1 MNNNCEFSG
10 EGYCMCEV
18 CISMRKDL
26 EELTNMKAEDIMEK
40 ESAKRLYEEMKAA
53 LEDLGK

>member
-1 MNNNCEFSG
+1 
-10 EGYCMCEV
+10 MCEA

-26 EELTNMKAEDIMEK
+26 EELTNMKAEDIVEK
-40 ESAKRLYEEMKAA
+40 ESAKRLYEEMKVA